1 MEGADILDLVDNAAG
16 LLQQQLNM
24 RAILTHDVHQ
34 VAASLVQP
42 VAVEVHLIGE
52 QLAVQCDEG
61 TEGVGGEQHAIGQV
75 EGDHGLGPVDHGGC
89 HEGDGMTTEA
99 VGVTLHHDTDLV
111 VIGMETE
118 LAHQHEALLGRDDLH
133 LGPAGEN
140 EVDAGGVVGLEV
152 VDNQPVEAAL
162 TQQILQILHH
172 LAADGPVHGVE
183 QHRLLIQQQVGVI
196 ADPLGDGMN
205 IFKQMGTVIVGAD
218 PVEIVSYFTNVV
230 HISLLLSFHYASMN
244 SLLPSEHSGQTQS
257 SGSFSK
263 RVPGAISP
271 SSSPSAG
278 S

>member
-1 MEGADILDLVDNAAG
+1 
-16 LLQQQLNM
+16 
-24 RAILTHDVHQ
+24 
-34 VAASLVQP
+34 
-42 VAVEVHLIGE
+42 
-52 QLAVQCDEG
+52 
-61 TEGVGGEQHAIGQV
+61 
-75 EGDHGLGPVDHGGC
+75 
-89 HEGDGMTTEA
+89 MTAEA

-111 VIGMETE
+111 VIGMEAE
-118 LAHQHEALLGRDDLH
+118 LAHQHEALLGGDDLH

-230 HISLLLSFHYASMN
+230 HISLLLSFLYPSMN